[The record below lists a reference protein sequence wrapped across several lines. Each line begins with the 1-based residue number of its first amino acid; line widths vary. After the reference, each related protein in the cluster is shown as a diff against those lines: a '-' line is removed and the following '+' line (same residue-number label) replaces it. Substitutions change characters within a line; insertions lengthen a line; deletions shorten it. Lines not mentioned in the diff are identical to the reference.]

1 MREDAMPPT
10 AAALLP
16 HCLPGNADARILL
29 FAMRRMA
36 ICGLR
41 DAHAAQAFFLHFG
54 LGYRRPLVLLR
65 ALLVEMAHEAR
76 GSITI
81 APCCAPRMSADE
93 RAILGLLAS
102 PETGR
107 AALASTLGRADAI
120 RTLDLGRALTDAL
133 ASAGR
138 PVRL

>member
-1 MREDAMPPT
+1 MSP
-10 AAALLP
+10 AAAKLLP
-16 HCLPGNADARILL
+16 HALPEDRDTRIVL
-29 FAMRRMA
+29 FALRRMA
-36 ICGLR
+36 IEGLR
-41 DAHAAQAFFLHFG
+41 DARAAQAFFLHFG

-76 GSITI
+76 GHITI
-81 APCCAPRMSADE
+81 APCCAPRMTTDE
-93 RAILGLLAS
+93 KAILGLLAC

-107 AALASTLGRADAI
+107 AALAGTLGRADAI

-133 ASAGR
+133 VSYGR

>member
-1 MREDAMPPT
+1 MPAS
-10 AAALLP
+10 AAKLLP
-16 HCLPGNADARILL
+16 HPMPDDPDTRILL

-41 DAHAAQAFFLHFG
+41 DARASQAIFLTFG

-65 ALLVEMAHEAR
+65 TLMLEMAREAR
-76 GSITI
+76 GNITV
-81 APCCAPRMSADE
+81 APCCAPRMTSDE

-107 AALASTLGRADAI
+107 AAFASTLGRPDAI
-120 RTLDLGRALTDAL
+120 RTLDLGRALTEAL
-133 ASAGR
+133 VSKGR
-138 PVRL
+138 PVRLS

>member
-1 MREDAMPPT
+1 MSP
-10 AAALLP
+10 AAANLLP
-16 HCLPGNADARILL
+16 HALPENPDARILL

-36 ICGLR
+36 IQGLR
-41 DAHAAQAFFLHFG
+41 DACAAQAFFLHFG

-65 ALLVEMAHEAR
+65 ALLVEIAHEAR

-81 APCCAPRMSADE
+81 APCCAPRMTADE
-93 RAILGLLAS
+93 KAILGLLAS

-120 RTLDLGRALTDAL
+120 RTLDLGRALTEAL
-133 ASAGR
+133 VASGR
-138 PVRL
+138 PVRLS